1 MRDETWE
8 ARAAAAGRLCGI
20 DEAGRGPL
28 AGPVCAAAV
37 ILPDD
42 FPLGILA
49 DSKALSRARREDAAS
64 MIRERA
70 RAWALGWASPGEIDG
85 MNILAATLEAMA
97 RAYEALGTEPDL
109 VIVDGNRVPDLPVP
123 CLAVV
128 RGDSLVPEVMAASIL
143 AKTARDRVM
152 DRYDWLYPEYGY
164 ARHKGYPTSEHREI
178 CSRLGP
184 SPIQRLTFRVRT
196 GGSGTA

>member
-1 MRDETWE
+1 MQDETWK
-8 ARAAAAGRLCGI
+8 ARAAAAAKPCGI

-42 FPLGILA
+42 FPRGILA
-49 DSKALSRARREDAAS
+49 DSKSLSRARREDAAA
-64 MIRERA
+64 MIRNRA
-70 RAWALGWASPGEIDG
+70 RAWALGWASPWEIDR

-97 RAYEALGTEPDL
+97 RAYGALGTEPDL
-109 VIVDGNRVPDLPVP
+109 VLVDGNRVPDLPVP

-178 CSRLGP
+178 CLRLGP